1 MKPQMS
7 VTHQNDILTHVGLR
21 ISYQLIATRV
31 HAELFVQEVIILST

>member
-7 VTHQNDILTHVGLR
+7 VTHQNGILTHIWLR

-31 HAELFVQEVIILST
+31 HAELVV